1 MSIKNAMKMFRGS
14 ASTTI
19 STAESH
25 PYLSRRLAPFLL
37 RAFFEILLVGMP
49 IFFSNSIIENGVFVD
64 TGTKI
69 INDILSCYV
78 KQSAELWLIGGASS
92 MYVYYCVLK
101 TVTTFV
107 VANKL
112 WNKKQI
118 SGDRSNCSEVID
130 DATHMLKIDWLLHG
144 DDASEVLK
152 TYVESEVFSIF
163 KLWNRKTF
171 ISVRTNDSG
180 INNDLVYFV
189 WINLIKTLPNPGIFV
204 NGLSSTNE
212 MLFNTRH
219 KSLGSRYNKLTA
231 MNSSLDFA
239 SAIDVVG
246 QFMLML
252 LNCPNSFNNFNK
264 PHTHFLNTAWQLNT
278 VDVVTVL
285 DSFGMFL
292 YQNTTDVVGSETSAM
307 LYKEGVIKCI
317 KILCTIFDRVC
328 ISNYRSNWKH
338 MNTNAEQHVVHFYS
352 ILTQLLQTKTDIDI
366 LKATLVYG
374 RIAIVQNIPESRVL
388 IEKFIDGI
396 NTVLQ
401 NDKKSI
407 WNEIPY

>member
-1 MSIKNAMKMFRGS
+1 MPIILSVTDLKNKDLISRTQGIYEVVLRQLLGINQELLSIKNAMKMFRGS

-49 IFFSNSIIENGVFVD
+49 IFFSNSMIKNGVFVD

-69 INDILSCYV
+69 INDILSYYV
-78 KQSAELWLIGGASS
+78 EQSAELWLVGGASS

-101 TVTTFV
+101 TVTAFV
-107 VANKL
+107 VTNKL

-118 SGDRSNCSEVID
+118 VGDRSNCSEVID
-130 DATHMLKIDWLLHG
+130 DTTHVLKIDWLLHG

-152 TYVESEVFSIF
+152 TYVSSEVFSIF

-171 ISVRTNDSG
+171 ISVRTSDSG

-189 WINLIKTLPNPGIFV
+189 WINLIRTLPNPGIFV

-231 MNSSLDFA
+231 MNSSLDLQA
-239 SAIDVVG
+239 L
-246 QFMLML
+246 LML
-252 LNCPNSFNNFNK
+252 SVNSC
-264 PHTHFLNTAWQLNT
+264 WC
-278 VDVVTVL
+278 
-285 DSFGMFL
+285 
-292 YQNTTDVVGSETSAM
+292 Y
-307 LYKEGVIKCI
+307 
-317 KILCTIFDRVC
+317 
-328 ISNYRSNWKH
+328 
-338 MNTNAEQHVVHFYS
+338 
-352 ILTQLLQTKTDIDI
+352 
-366 LKATLVYG
+366 
-374 RIAIVQNIPESRVL
+374 
-388 IEKFIDGI
+388 
-396 NTVLQ
+396 
-401 NDKKSI
+401 
-407 WNEIPY
+407 

>member
-1 MSIKNAMKMFRGS
+1 M
-14 ASTTI
+14 
-19 STAESH
+19 E
-25 PYLSRRLAPFLL
+25 
-37 RAFFEILLVGMP
+37 
-49 IFFSNSIIENGVFVD
+49 
-64 TGTKI
+64 
-69 INDILSCYV
+69 
-78 KQSAELWLIGGASS
+78 Q
-92 MYVYYCVLK
+92 
-101 TVTTFV
+101 
-107 VANKL
+107 
-112 WNKKQI
+112 KQI
-118 SGDRSNCSEVID
+118 VGDRSNCSEAID
-130 DATHMLKIDWLLHG
+130 DTTHVLKIDWLLHG

-152 TYVESEVFSIF
+152 RTFVEVFSIF

-171 ISVRTNDSG
+171 TSVRTSDSG

-212 MLFNTRH
+212 MLFNIRH

-252 LNCPNSFNNFNK
+252 LNCPSSFNNSNK
-264 PHTHFLNTAWQLNT
+264 PHKHFLNTAWQLNT

-292 YQNTTDVVGSETSAM
+292 YQNTNDVVGSETSAT

-328 ISNYRSNWKH
+328 SNYTSNSKD
-338 MNTNAEQHVVHFYS
+338 MNTNAKQHVVHFYI
-352 ILTQLLQTKTDIDI
+352 ILTQLLQTKSDIDI
-366 LKATLVYG
+366 VKATLVYG
-374 RIAIVQNIPESRVL
+374 RMAIVQNLMESRVL
-388 IEKFIDGI
+388 IEKFINGI

-401 NDKKSI
+401 NEKKTI
-407 WNEIPY
+407 WNELPTSQTTEQERKNMSAIYQMSVCVIQY